1 MRKGKWMNL
10 SIVLVFLFSLF
21 SPFASSKTFA
31 AAGLQLLDVTDK
43 KESTVLVWEVVNKQ
57 DEELTNYQLIKNGE
71 VVDIEQ
77 AALHESAENNVK
89 RYSYEDQDVEMNT
102 VYTYEIAAYLST
114 GEKVVSAPVK
124 HTFVGQAEEIQ
135 AKLTDTSVGQAEEI
149 QAKLTDTSVGLA
161 EEIQVKLADTSVG
174 KTEEIEVKLADISE
188 ADVVTNIKVMTDQGN
203 IPWIFDFTVDGVSEK
218 GTKVSY
224 FGDLDDEGYFVDYDT
239 ESRNI
244 ELPIGTYTLSTD
256 NYSTGEVIRAE
267 FTIESGIDYV
277 TNPIDVVLPD
287 EQLIIKKVLKIEGK
301 TEQSISIWWDEPVDF
316 QEGDKYLVYLDDE
329 LVEEITDQFNTF
341 YTYSGLSPETLYQV
355 RVDYI
360 YKDGATETLTADVT
374 TSASP
379 TGEIVAFADENLK
392 NAIKEQL
399 KITHRDIYT
408 DDMENLTS
416 LDAGYSDIRNLTG
429 LESAINLDDL
439 LLYGNQIEDLSPI
452 ANLTNLVSLDLDE
465 NLITSLEDLI
475 NLKNLETLLLS
486 FNQIKDIRVLDE
498 LPKLSYVTLYRNES
512 LDFSKGS
519 ENAEVLKSLLA
530 AGVTVEWLLED
541 NEILIQDVTESSVAI
556 EISFP
561 RVTDFVSTYNL
572 YLNGELAAEI
582 PVGKNEYLLTDL
594 EPLTEYE
601 ISIDAIDKDGII
613 WGSAYSYVKTPS
625 IPEGELV
632 QFKDE
637 ALEKAVHDA
646 LHIHSRDLYE
656 SDMKVLTSLDS
667 SNRGIKALDGLEYA
681 VNLEE
686 LLLDLNEVSNLEPIA
701 GLTNLVHLSLSKNKL
716 SDISGLASLTNLVSL
731 VLDHNEITD
740 IRSLSQLS
748 NLSLLSFQ
756 GNNVNDIQALSG
768 LNIEYLN
775 IGYNEIEDI
784 SSLLALENLQFV
796 LVMKNPLDLTEGSDD
811 QSVVQTL
818 QDNGVMVSYEYLD
831 ISAHNVTKDSVEIR
845 WLPVPEDGN
854 VDYTYYLVVD
864 GKEITSEIQDSS
876 YILTDLQADTEYMIE
891 VFGMS
896 ADFERFIYG
905 TTVIKT
911 AGDEKNPGEGTEKPG
926 DGAVGE
932 EGKAPT
938 DQKTNPVTDDQAQVQ
953 TPNGN
958 QNSGGSN
965 LPNTASNMYNNVLIG
980 FVLLAF
986 GVLWLR
992 RRKQNS

>member
-1 MRKGKWMNL
+1 MRNRKWMNL

-31 AAGLQLLDVTDK
+31 AAGLHLLDVTDK
-43 KESTVLVWEVVNKQ
+43 KESTVLVWKVVNNQ
-57 DEELTNYQLIKNGE
+57 EEELTNYQLIKNGE

-114 GEKVVSAPVK
+114 GEKVVSAPVE
-124 HTFVGQAEEIQ
+124 HTFVGQAEEMQVKLADTSVGQ
-135 AKLTDTSVGQAEEI
+135 AEEMQVKLADTSVGQAEEI
-149 QAKLTDTSVGLA
+149 
-161 EEIQVKLADTSVG
+161 EVKLADT
-174 KTEEIEVKLADISE
+174 SE

-203 IPWIFDFTVDGVSEK
+203 IPWIFDFTIDGVSEE

-224 FGDLDDEGYFVDYDT
+224 FGYLDDEGYFVDYDT

-267 FTIESGIDYV
+267 FKIESGIDYV

-287 EQLIIKKVLKIEGK
+287 EQLIIKKVLRIEGK

-329 LVEEITDQFNTF
+329 LVEEITDQFTTF

-355 RVDYI
+355 KVEYI
-360 YKDGATETLTADVT
+360 YKDGTTEALTADVT
-374 TSASP
+374 TSAPP

-392 NAIKEQL
+392 NAIKDQL
-399 KITHRDIYT
+399 KIDHRDIYT

-429 LESAINLDDL
+429 LESAINLVDL
-439 LLYGNQIEDLSPI
+439 MLYGNQIEDLSPI

-475 NLKNLETLLLS
+475 LLTNLESLLLS
-486 FNQIKDIRVLDE
+486 FNQIKDIRVLNE
-498 LPKLSYVTLYRNES
+498 LPQLTNVTLYGNEG

-530 AGVTVEWLLED
+530 AGVTVEWLLES
-541 NEILIQDVTESSVAI
+541 NEILIQDVTESSIGI

-561 RVTDFVSTYNL
+561 GVTDFVSTYNL

-582 PVGKNEYLLTDL
+582 PVGEIDYVLKDL
-594 EPLTEYE
+594 EPMTEYE
-601 ISIDAIDKDGII
+601 ISVDAIDKDGII

-625 IPEGELV
+625 IPEGEVV

-637 ALEKAVHDA
+637 ALEEAVHDA

-656 SDMKVLTSLDS
+656 SDMKVLTSLDA

-686 LLLDLNEVSNLEPIA
+686 LLLDSNEVGNLEPIA
-701 GLTNLVHLSLSKNKL
+701 GLTNLMHLSVSKNKL
-716 SDISGLASLTNLVSL
+716 SDISGLASLTNLVTL
-731 VLDHNEITD
+731 TLDHNQITD

-756 GNNVNDIQALSG
+756 GNKVNDIQALAG

-784 SSLLALENLQFV
+784 SSLLSLENLQFV

-818 QDNGVMVSYEYLD
+818 QENGVMVSYEYLD

-854 VDYTYYLVVD
+854 VDYTYYLIVD
-864 GKEITSEIQDSS
+864 GEEVTSEIQDSS

-905 TTVIKT
+905 TTVVTT
-911 AGDEKNPGEGTEKPG
+911 AADKENPGEGTEEPG

-938 DQKTNPVTDDQAQVQ
+938 NPVIDDAGK

-958 QNSGGSN
+958 QTSGGSK
-965 LPNTASNMYNNVLIG
+965 LPNTASNMYNNLLIG
-980 FVLLAF
+980 FVLLSF